1 MYKIRGR
8 ITNIINETIKLKDGE
23 SAKKMLINIV
33 ETESGFDHTHQFE
46 IFGEKKI
53 NLFKDKIKQDRYV
66 KIDFYIK
73 SNQWKD
79 RFFNTLNIKDILL
92 EDELP
97 DLNNMPFS

>member
-33 ETESGFDHTHQFE
+33 ETESGFDHRHQFE

-97 DLNNMPFS
+97 DLNNMPFA